1 MFCTFIPVVSRSNEC
16 FRLQLNVVWRDYLV
30 ECVERDYVNEKR
42 AANKELEEKKIELR
56 QNLIAEMEEKRKIV
70 ENERLTMELSGDCTE
85 AKPAMT
91 RKLRRRPHDPAP
103 LPDKRRGKSAL
114 HPAHINY
121 MAEDKEIDA
130 DLKAILR
137 GPHRGSTGPRKP
149 GKLLFN

>member
-1 MFCTFIPVVSRSNEC
+1 M
-16 FRLQLNVVWRDYLV
+16 
-30 ECVERDYVNEKR
+30 
-42 AANKELEEKKIELR
+42 EEKKIELR

-149 GKLLFN
+149 GKLLFNLNGFATRNSVRFTVTRFYEQEQSQKILFVKMVHDYLFGSLAVL